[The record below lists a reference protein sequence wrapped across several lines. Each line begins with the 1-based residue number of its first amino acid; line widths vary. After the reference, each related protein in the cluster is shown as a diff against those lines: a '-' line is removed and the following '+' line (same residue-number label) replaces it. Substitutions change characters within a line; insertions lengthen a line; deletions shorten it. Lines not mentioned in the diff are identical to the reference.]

1 MKLRYRPDPARSVIE
16 DLYSSEENP
25 SPMLSLLEELYAI
38 HAIGVTKFW
47 VKDEKEIS
55 SMKLALQVCFSWK
68 NCSLTIIFQGNK
80 YKDHFNKKKMKNG
93 QNWTFLHVFY
103 MYHCSQAA
111 LMYNPDVTE
120 VHIYVTQ
127 SNSKSP
133 VQGEVEKFV
142 KEFAQGGCPTYTREI
157 LSPFRIMDPPHSTF
171 TIVKI
176 TIPLEKKSGT
186 IATYF

>member
-25 SPMLSLLEELYAI
+25 SPVLSLLEELYAI

-55 SMKLALQVCFSWK
+55 SMKLALRVCI
-68 NCSLTIIFQGNK
+68 SLNIVPRLSYFKVINIKSILWRNGKWSKSNVFAYFIRIF
-80 YKDHFNKKKMKNG
+80 
-93 QNWTFLHVFY
+93 
-103 MYHCSQAA
+103 YHCSQAA

-127 SNSKSP
+127 PNSKSP

-157 LSPFRIMDPPHSTF
+157 LSPFRIMDPPHSMF
-171 TIVKI
+171 YV
-176 TIPLEKKSGT
+176 
-186 IATYF
+186 

>member
-1 MKLRYRPDPARSVIE
+1 MPFTLLGSPNSGSKTKRKSVQWSSPYRYVFLEKIVPW
-16 DLYSSEENP
+16 
-25 SPMLSLLEELYAI
+25 LSYLK
-38 HAIGVTKFW
+38 VTNIK
-47 VKDEKEIS
+47 
-55 SMKLALQVCFSWK
+55 
-68 NCSLTIIFQGNK
+68 IILI
-80 YKDHFNKKKMKNG
+80 KKKMKNG
-93 QNWTFLHVFY
+93 QNWTFLLVFY

-176 TIPLEKKSGT
+176 TIPLEKKVELSQF
-186 IATYF
+186 IFSKKYFVGKNIEPSWKSSWYKDYYSV